1 MVSCIECGADVTA
14 PANVETGEII
24 DCGTCGVEL
33 EVLQTGPIEF
43 DLAPELAEDWGE

>member
-1 MVSCIECGADVTA
+1 MVDCIECGAGVALPD
-14 PANVETGEII
+14 NVERGEII

-33 EVLQTGPIEF
+33 EVLRTDPVEF